1 MSLGDY
7 LEKVD
12 DGEDITVTDMY
23 RNGDYQAVVEAVEYG
38 SFSGADLEIDSD
50 DADDLMGWPG
60 LGGVRNLL
68 ETGISSVWD
77 HRYDKGFNDGKEAL
91 ENEDDNDLMSK
102 KARRQDTKSKWA
114 DTGFAGGTGLGA
126 LGFSAGS
133 IELGAL
139 GAGVGILS
147 GYKGAE
153 YQGLRDGQMKEA
165 AKGLES
171 AYGGFRLSIN

>member
-12 DGEDITVTDMY
+12 DGEHITVTDMY

-38 SFSGADLEIDSD
+38 TFNGANLEIESD
-50 DADDLMGWPG
+50 DADSLMGTGG
-60 LGGVRNLL
+60 LSGVKNLL
-68 ETGISSVWD
+68 ESGISSVWD

-91 ENEDDNDLMSK
+91 ENEDDNDLMSR
-102 KARRQDTKSKWA
+102 KARNKDKKSKWA
-114 DTGFAGGTGLGA
+114 DTGFAGGTGLGV
-126 LGFSAGS
+126 LGLSAGS

-139 GAGVGILS
+139 GAGVGIIS

-153 YQGLRDGQMKEA
+153 YQGLRDGQMKQA
-165 AKGLES
+165 AEGLES
-171 AYGGFRLSIN
+171 AYGGFQLSIN